1 VCCARRRRQ
10 QIVRLERNDCIL
22 CRPAEQAGEQQDGT
36 TGCETLRQLGEKN
49 LERNAVVG
57 QGRKKMTRSYNMK

>member
-1 VCCARRRRQ
+1 M
-10 QIVRLERNDCIL
+10 L